1 MLLDVVKVKDYQDKA
16 LTGLITFLHRTRI
29 VGVEAAWREAM
40 AKQGRSG
47 TLYHSQAFGEVPCVC
62 LRIPTGGGKTLLAAH
77 ALAQGGKAL
86 NDTDSPVALWLT
98 PADAI
103 RSQTIEALNNPRHPY
118 RQALEGYFRQRVRV
132 CDLEQLATVNPLDVG
147 RQAIVIVTTIQ
158 SFRIEDTSQR
168 NVYAFDES
176 LARHFQGLSAWQE
189 EGLEKV
195 TEADLQN
202 QTYLTT
208 ADLGRVKASLANWL
222 YLQKPIVIVDEAHNN
237 RTEKSFTTLKR
248 LNPAGVIELTAT
260 PIKGSN
266 VLYHVSAQA
275 LKAEDMIKLPI
286 VLAEHPTGWK
296 DAVRDAILTRKHLE
310 TLAQRETDYI
320 RPIVLFQAQAK
331 GGEVTVE
338 VLKKHL
344 LSEEGEKIDKDE
356 IAVATGS
363 QKGLDGMNLFD
374 KASRIRFVITV
385 EALKEGWDCSFAYVL
400 CSLQESRS
408 AKDVE
413 QLLGRV
419 LRMPYAKARSQPEL
433 NKAYAHVLAASF
445 SEAADQI
452 TDKLVNNMGFERYEA
467 VLAIQPPQQNE
478 LDLDHANT
486 QPLPLVPD
494 FVMTATIAPALPI
507 PKELQEHIEV
517 RPTTTGVTV
526 IVRGEMTEQ
535 AEEFLLSAYTG
546 KHQPRV
552 QEQIELHHAQ
562 RAALLAP
569 SARGV
574 VFAPLPQLCF
584 DFEGKAQ
591 LLERE
596 TLANLGCFDLLAQ
609 PARLNGFS
617 VHESTNAFTIDVEG
631 EKVTLGFLESR
642 QLHLNEIPTEAT
654 EQDFV
659 YWLDKQVRQKDTH
672 QGKLIKYLTALM
684 GHLIRDRGLSL
695 TTLIRAKFQL
705 VTAICKEIER
715 LRCVAIKRG
724 FQQAL
729 PGIQAASLEESFRH
743 AFTFDPSR
751 YPVRPPYYSGR
762 FKFKKHFY
770 PMIHD
775 LRERKV
781 DGKPA
786 EEFIC
791 ALAIDTNPKVK
802 HWVCNVE
809 REEKLSFW
817 LPTST
822 DYFYPD
828 FVCELM
834 DGRLLSVEYKGEPYK
849 TNDDSREKMQIGHQ
863 WEKSSN
869 GKCLFL
875 MAVAEDEQGRDVRKQ
890 IEDKILGAG
899 I

>member
-1 MLLDVVKVKDYQDKA
+1 MLKLKDYQDKA
-16 LTGLITFLHRTRI
+16 LTELITFLHRTRI
-29 VGVEAAWREAM
+29 VGVEAAWRESMVKLDRSSM
-40 AKQGRSG
+40 AYQHR
-47 TLYHSQAFGEVPCVC
+47 AFGDVSCVC
-62 LRIPTGGGKTLLAAH
+62 LRIPTGGGKTVLAAH
-77 ALAQGGKAL
+77 AIAQAGKAL

-98 PADAI
+98 PSDAI
-103 RSQTIEALNNPRHPY
+103 RSQTLEALNNPRHAY
-118 RQALEGYFRQRVRV
+118 RQALETYFPQRVRV
-132 CDLEQLATVNPLDVG
+132 CDLEQLATINPLDVG

-176 LARHFQGLSAWQE
+176 LARHFQGLMAWQE

-208 ADLGRVKASLANWL
+208 ADLGRVKTSLANWL

-237 RTEKSFTTLKR
+237 RTEKSFITLKR
-248 LNPAGVIELTAT
+248 LNPSGVIELTAT

-275 LKAEDMIKLPI
+275 LKAEEMIKLPI

-310 TLAQRETDYI
+310 TLAQRETEYI

-338 VLKKHL
+338 VLRKHL
-344 LSEEGEKIDKDE
+344 ISEEGENIDKNE

-363 QKGLDGMNLFD
+363 QKGLDGIDLFD
-374 KASRIRFVITV
+374 KTCRVRYVITV

-467 VLAIQPPQQNE
+467 AMAIQPVQQDL
-478 LDLDHANT
+478 LDVDNGDSS
-486 QPLPLVPD
+486 PLPLVPD
-494 FVMTATIAPALPI
+494 FVMTAPTAPALPI
-507 PKELQEHIEV
+507 PEALQEHIEV
-517 RPTTTGVTV
+517 RPTTNGVTV

-535 AEEFLLSAYTG
+535 AEEFLLSAYVG
-546 KHQPRV
+546 KHQPRIK
-552 QEQIELHHAQ
+552 EQIELHHIQ

-569 SARGV
+569 SAKGIA
-574 VFAPLPQLCF
+574 FAPLPQLCF
-584 DFEGKAQ
+584 EFEGEAQ

-596 TLANLGCFDLLAQ
+596 TLADLGCFDLLTQ
-609 PARLNGFS
+609 PARLDGFS
-617 VHESTNAFTIDVEG
+617 VHESTHAFTIDVEG

-642 QLHLNEIPTEAT
+642 QLHLNDIPTEAT

-659 YWLDKQVRQKDTH
+659 SWLDKQVRQRDTH
-672 QGKLIKYLTALM
+672 QGTLIKYLTALL
-684 GHLIRDRGLSL
+684 GHLTRDRRLSL
-695 TTLIRAKFQL
+695 TALIRGKFQL

-715 LRCVAIKRG
+715 LRYVAIKRG

-729 PGIQAASLEESFRH
+729 PGIHAASSDDGFRY
-743 AFTFDPSR
+743 AFTFLPAR
-751 YPVRPPYYSGR
+751 YPAKHPFYSGR
-762 FKFKKHFY
+762 FKFKKHYY

-775 LRERKV
+775 LRERKA

-791 ALAIDTNPKVK
+791 AQAIDTNPNVK
-802 HWVCNVE
+802 HWVRNVE

-817 LPTST
+817 FPTST

-828 FVCELM
+828 FVCELF

-863 WEKSSN
+863 WEKSSK

-875 MAVAEDEQGRDVRKQ
+875 MAVAMDEKGRDVRKQ
-890 IEDKILGAG
+890 IEDKILGE
-899 I
+899 

>member
-1 MLLDVVKVKDYQDKA
+1 MLKLKDYQDKA
-16 LTGLITFLHRTRI
+16 LARLMAFLHRAR
-29 VGVEAAWREAM
+29 VAGVQTAWQEAM
-40 AKQGRSG
+40 AEQDRSG
-47 TLYHSQAFGEVPCVC
+47 VAYKSEAFGEVPCVC

-77 ALAQGGKAL
+77 AIAQAGKVL
-86 NDTDSPVALWLT
+86 NDTDFPTALWLT
-98 PADAI
+98 PSDAI
-103 RSQTIEALNNPRHPY
+103 RSQTLAALNDARHAY
-118 RQALEGYFRQRVRV
+118 RQALEAYFPQRLRV

-147 RQAIVIVTTIQ
+147 QQAIVIVATIQ

-176 LARHFQGLSAWQE
+176 LARHFQGLAAWQGD
-189 EGLEKV
+189 GLEKV

-202 QTYLTT
+202 QTFLTA

-237 RTEKSFTTLKR
+237 RTDKSFATLKR

-296 DAVRDAILTRKHLE
+296 DAVRDAILTRKRLE
-310 TLAQRETDYI
+310 ILAQREAEDI
-320 RPIVLFQAQAK
+320 RPILLFQAQAK
-331 GGEVTVE
+331 GGDVTVD
-338 VLKKHL
+338 VLRKHL
-344 LSEEGEKIDKDE
+344 VSEDGEKIDKDE

-363 QKGLDGMNLFD
+363 QKELDGINLFD
-374 KASRIRFVITV
+374 KACRIRYIITV

-419 LRMPYAKARSQPEL
+419 LRMPYAKSRSQSAL
-433 NKAYAHVLAASF
+433 NQAYAHVLAASF

-452 TDKLVNNMGFERYEA
+452 ADKLVNNMGFERYEA
-467 VLAIQPPQQNE
+467 ALAIQPPQQTE
-478 LDLDHANT
+478 LDWAIGKPK
-486 QPLPLVPD
+486 PLPLVPD
-494 FVMTATIAPALPI
+494 FVMTATTAPALPI
-507 PKELQEHIEV
+507 PEALQEQIEV
-517 RPTTTGVTV
+517 RPTTGGVTV

-535 AEEFLLSAYTG
+535 AEAYLLSAYAG
-546 KHQPRV
+546 KQQPRV
-552 QEQIELHHAQ
+552 REQMESYHVQ
-562 RAALLAP
+562 RAAMLAP
-569 SARGV
+569 STRGV
-574 VFAPLPQLCF
+574 AFAAIPQLCL
-584 DFEGKAQ
+584 DWEGEAQ

-596 TLANLGCFDLLAQ
+596 TLADLGCFDLLAQ
-609 PARLNGFS
+609 PARLDGFS
-617 VHESTNAFTIDVEG
+617 VQETARAFTIDVEG
-631 EKVTLGFLESR
+631 EKVTLDFLESR

-654 EQDFV
+654 EQDLV

-672 QGKLIKYLTALM
+672 QGTLLKYLTALI

-695 TTLIRAKFQL
+695 TALVRAKFQL

-715 LRCVAIKRG
+715 LRFAAIKQG

-729 PGIQAASLEESFRH
+729 PGIRAASLEDGFRY
-743 AFTFDPSR
+743 AFTFHPSH
-751 YPVRPPYYSGR
+751 YPARPPFYSGR
-762 FKFKKHFY
+762 FKFKKHYY
-770 PMIHD
+770 PAIHD
-775 LRERKV
+775 LRERKA

-786 EEFIC
+786 EEFVC
-791 ALAIDTNPKVK
+791 AQAIDTHPSVK
-802 HWVCNVE
+802 HWVRNVE

-817 LPTST
+817 FPTST

-828 FVCELM
+828 FVCELT
-834 DGRLLSVEYKGEPYK
+834 DGRLLAVEYKGEPYK

-863 WEKSSN
+863 WEKSS
-869 GKCLFL
+869 GGRCLFL
-875 MAVAEDEQGRDVRKQ
+875 MAVAVDDQGRDVRKQ
-890 IEDKILGAG
+890 VEDKISSG
-899 I
+899 